1 MSERVIEFGPGAE
14 DNSLARTL
22 SDLLRGNIE
31 DHPQKRRVFDRLRG
45 RIALIATDTRV
56 AVTLHFANAGLTVH
70 TGIVG
75 IPDLSIRADSDWIT
89 RMSRMELLPRIGLP
103 DPRGENTR
111 AVFGASSKGAIKMH
125 GALTNLPVV
134 LRFTRLMSV
143 T

>member
-1 MSERVIEFGPGAE
+1 MGEPVIEFGPGAE
-14 DNSLARTL
+14 DNSLALRL
-22 SDLLRGNIE
+22 SDLLRQNIE
-31 DHPQKRRVFDRLRG
+31 DHPEKRRDFDRLRG
-45 RIALIATDTRV
+45 RIAMIATDARV

-89 RMSRMELLPRIGLP
+89 RMSLMELLPRIGLP
-103 DPRGENTR
+103 DPRGKNTR
-111 AVFGASSKGAIKMH
+111 AVFEASGAGAIKMH

-134 LRFTRLMSV
+134 IRLTRLMSI